1 MLERRPYAPRPAAHV
16 PLVPRYGDPR
26 AQDNQAN
33 QFQVGDP
40 DEMDRRGPYT
50 PRLAP
55 LVPENVHPHAQ
66 DNQADHFE
74 GGHPDEMARRRQYAP
89 RPLESGYLAP
99 RAQDIQANRFQVEG
113 PDVMAR
119 RRRYAV
125 PTIPAYVPPRTQ
137 DNPGAGGGQI

>member
-1 MLERRPYAPRPAAHV
+1 MYRPLGLRADAPGRGGWAPNPMLERRPYAPRP
-16 PLVPRYGDPR
+16 
-26 AQDNQAN
+26 
-33 QFQVGDP
+33 
-40 DEMDRRGPYT
+40 
-50 PRLAP
+50 AP

-66 DNQADHFE
+66 DNQADQFE

-89 RPLESGYLAP
+89 RPLGSRWVAP
-99 RAQDIQANRFQVEG
+99 RAQDIQANRFQVG
-113 PDVMAR
+113 DPDVTAR

>member
-1 MLERRPYAPRPAAHV
+1 MDRPLGLRANAPGRGGWAPNPMLERRPYAPRPAAHF

-26 AQDNQAN
+26 AQDNQAD
-33 QFQVGDP
+33 Q
-40 DEMDRRGPYT
+40 
-50 PRLAP
+50 
-55 LVPENVHPHAQ
+55 
-66 DNQADHFE
+66 FE
-74 GGHPDEMARRRQYAP
+74 GGHPDQMARRRQYAP
-89 RPLESGYLAP
+89 RPLGSGWVAP

-113 PDVMAR
+113 PDVTAR